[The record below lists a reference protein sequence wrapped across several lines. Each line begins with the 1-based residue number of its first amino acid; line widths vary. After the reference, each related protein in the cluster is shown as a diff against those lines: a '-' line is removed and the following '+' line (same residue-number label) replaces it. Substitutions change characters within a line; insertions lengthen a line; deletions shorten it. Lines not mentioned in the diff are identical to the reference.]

1 MLCIAAL
8 SCFPAANAV
17 AINLPNESL
26 LQRPSNLSFAD
37 FANVTSLGDDHP
49 HFSAEVYYG
58 RVRLRTIS
66 MLMNTVEAL
75 ATLALRD
82 QTARAPGAHYH
93 AEDYDD
99 VLIDVVPLR
108 PATDVLNK
116 VAV

>member
-1 MLCIAAL
+1 
-8 SCFPAANAV
+8 
-17 AINLPNESL
+17 
-26 LQRPSNLSFAD
+26 
-37 FANVTSLGDDHP
+37 
-49 HFSAEVYYG
+49 
-58 RVRLRTIS
+58 

-99 VLIDVVPLR
+99 VLVDVVPLR